1 MIEYIT
7 GPIAELNPAYT
18 VIDNHGIGYRLN
30 ISLVT
35 FDKLQGVK
43 TDVKLYVHEIIREDT
58 HDLFGFF
65 TTGERELFELMMSVS
80 GVGANSARLILSSIP
95 PGELENVIA
104 SGNERRLKS
113 VKGIGAKTAQRIIVD
128 LRDKI
133 KCTDATLLTQS
144 AAQSEAYEEA
154 LSALVML
161 GFPKPATQKV
171 VTKLFKEDPSLNVE
185 SAIKKALTM
194 L

>member
-171 VTKLFKEDPSLNVE
+171 VTKLFKEAPSLNVE

>member
-35 FDKLQGVK
+35 FDKLQSVK